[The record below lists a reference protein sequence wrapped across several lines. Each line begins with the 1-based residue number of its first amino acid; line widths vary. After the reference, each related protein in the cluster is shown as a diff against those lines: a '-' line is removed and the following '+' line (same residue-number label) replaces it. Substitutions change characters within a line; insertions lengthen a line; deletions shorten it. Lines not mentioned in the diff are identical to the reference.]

1 MLFDTQQILNP
12 PMRFT
17 GLFLLL
23 VLLAGCAV
31 RSSQSTTQR
40 FQKGQSASVSG
51 YVLDAATRQ
60 PMAGVPVAKNGAQ
73 TRTAKDGFFR
83 LKYPSANNRAYM
95 SKELDEL
102 GVYSLKYAGSAA
114 IPVDTAQRVTLLLVR
129 NTYHFPPHG
138 HLRPAD
144 SVHVSPCHSPWQS
157 LPGSQRAFLIQ
168 DSSIHQ
174 PRKLRTLT
182 FRIGKEGFDREPFRV
197 RIYQYNGPD
206 KAPGEDLL
214 TENFVVSAATEGT
227 LTYDLTDY
235 EVKVSSNGF
244 FLALEYVVSGDH
256 FWLDYHMVGHVPT
269 GPILRP
275 PCARADIRTW
285 EYVIGQGWHRATAVE
300 TCWPLYESAISV
312 EVEPAPAK
320 H

>member
-1 MLFDTQQILNP
+1 ML
-12 PMRFT
+12 
-17 GLFLLL
+17 LFSL
-23 VLLAGCAV
+23 LLAGCAV

-40 FQKGQSASVSG
+40 FQKGRSASVSG
-51 YVLDAATRQ
+51 YVLDAATCQ

-83 LKYPSANNRAYM
+83 LKYPLAQYQLYM

-102 GVYSLKYAGSAA
+102 GVYSLNYAGSAA
-114 IPVDTAQRVTLLLVR
+114 IPADTAQRVTLLLVR
-129 NTYHFPPHG
+129 NTYRFPPHG

-144 SVHVSPCHSPWQS
+144 SVHVSPCRSPWQS

-174 PRKLRTLT
+174 PRKLRALT
-182 FRIGKEGFDREPFRV
+182 FRVGKEGFGREPFRV

-214 TENFVVSAATEGT
+214 TENFVVSAGTEGT

-235 EVKVSSNGF
+235 DVKVSGNGF
-244 FLALEYVVSGDH
+244 FLALEYVVSGDK
-256 FWLDYHMVGHVPT
+256 FYLDYHMVGYVPT
-269 GPILRP
+269 GPVLHP
-275 PCARADIRTW
+275 PYVFANTRTW
-285 EYVIGQGWHRATAVE
+285 FYIIGKGWQRQPPAE
-300 TCWPLYESAISV
+300 NCWPLYESALSV
-312 EVEPAPAK
+312 EVEPVPK
-320 H
+320 QPTGR

>member
-1 MLFDTQQILNP
+1 MSFL
-12 PMRFT
+12 R
-17 GLFLLL
+17 LLL
-23 VLLAGCAV
+23 FSLLLAGCAV
-31 RSSQSTTQR
+31 RSSQSITQR

-83 LKYPSANNRAYM
+83 LKYHSANNQPYM

-102 GVYSLKYAGSAA
+102 GVYSLNYAGSAA

-144 SVHVSPCHSPWQS
+144 SVHVSPCPSPWQS

-168 DSSIHQ
+168 DSSSIHQ

-235 EVKVSSNGF
+235 DVKVSSNGF
-244 FLALEYVVSGDH
+244 FLALEYVVRGDH
-256 FWLDYHMVGHVPT
+256 FWLDYHMVGYVPT
-269 GPILRP
+269 GPVLHP
-275 PCARADIRTW
+275 PYVFANIRTW
-285 EYVIGQGWHRATAVE
+285 GYAIGKGWHRATAAE
-300 TCWPLYESAISV
+300 NCWPLYESALSV
-312 EVEPAPAK
+312 EVEPVPAK
-320 H
+320 R

>member
-1 MLFDTQQILNP
+1 MSFL
-12 PMRFT
+12 R
-17 GLFLLL
+17 LLL
-23 VLLAGCAV
+23 FSLLLAGCAV

-95 SKELDEL
+95 PKELDEL

-157 LPGSQRAFLIQ
+157 LPGS
-168 DSSIHQ
+168 
-174 PRKLRTLT
+174 
-182 FRIGKEGFDREPFRV
+182 
-197 RIYQYNGPD
+197 
-206 KAPGEDLL
+206 
-214 TENFVVSAATEGT
+214 
-227 LTYDLTDY
+227 
-235 EVKVSSNGF
+235 
-244 FLALEYVVSGDH
+244 
-256 FWLDYHMVGHVPT
+256 
-269 GPILRP
+269 
-275 PCARADIRTW
+275 
-285 EYVIGQGWHRATAVE
+285 
-300 TCWPLYESAISV
+300 
-312 EVEPAPAK
+312 
-320 H
+320 